1 MKISKSTL
9 AFIFVILCLSQ
20 ILYGFI
26 YSDDFDLKFKTE
38 KILSNSLIYYIDT
51 LKIWCSQG
59 RLTPLLY
66 AIFILTTKYLS
77 IFQYKIY
84 LILTHII
91 ALYSFGV
98 LLKKL
103 NPHFDFWLWSIFF
116 FSLFQFQVG
125 YHCAFNSFNGM
136 YPLLLILISFSAI
149 NSIHFFENQ
158 VLRYKIYSVLCY
170 FLALMIIEISYITPL
185 ILFSI
190 HYFKTKSIKRTF
202 LLNKEVFILTILF
215 FSTSIFLKYQME
227 FNMKYSGIQ
236 SNFELK
242 PILYTY
248 YYQAFAS
255 LPLMYLYK
263 QKYIIINILNEIKN
277 HWIYLLTFLVVSYFF
292 IKQIF
297 KSFVENQ
304 KKGFLFFLVLGLI
317 LWLFP
322 PIIISISAKYQTE
335 LKLGRGYLPLY
346 IQNFGLATIIYY
358 LFNCIKNDKAKK
370 IIIICS
376 FLIIFITLC
385 YNFYLIE
392 QASENSYRLLKEMN
406 P

>member
-1 MKISKSTL
+1 
-9 AFIFVILCLSQ
+9 
-20 ILYGFI
+20 
-26 YSDDFDLKFKTE
+26 
-38 KILSNSLIYYIDT
+38 
-51 LKIWCSQG
+51 
-59 RLTPLLY
+59 
-66 AIFILTTKYLS
+66 
-77 IFQYKIY
+77 
-84 LILTHII
+84 
-91 ALYSFGV
+91 
-98 LLKKL
+98 
-103 NPHFDFWLWSIFF
+103 
-116 FSLFQFQVG
+116 
-125 YHCAFNSFNGM
+125 
-136 YPLLLILISFSAI
+136 
-149 NSIHFFENQ
+149 
-158 VLRYKIYSVLCY
+158 
-170 FLALMIIEISYITPL
+170 
-185 ILFSI
+185 
-190 HYFKTKSIKRTF
+190 
-202 LLNKEVFILTILF
+202 
-215 FSTSIFLKYQME
+215 
-227 FNMKYSGIQ
+227 MKYSGIQ

-263 QKYIIINILNEIKN
+263 QKYIFINILNEIIN

-304 KKGFLFFLVLGLI
+304 KKGFLFFLVLGLM

-335 LKLGRGYLPLY
+335 LRLGRGYLPLY

-358 LFNCIKNDKAKK
+358 LFNCIKNDMAKK